1 MKDIE
6 FNEEIIQENKFKLI
20 LSPRKKKLDIIN
32 YFNKIDSIIILDP
45 EIK

>member
-20 LSPRKKKLDIIN
+20 LSPRTKKLDIIN